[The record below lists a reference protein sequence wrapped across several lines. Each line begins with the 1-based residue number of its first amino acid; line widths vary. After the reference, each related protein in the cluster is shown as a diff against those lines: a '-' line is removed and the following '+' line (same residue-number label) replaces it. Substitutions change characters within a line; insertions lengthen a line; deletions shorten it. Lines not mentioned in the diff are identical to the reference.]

1 MLPFN
6 PAKMFEDRR
15 IVEYEEE
22 ETNFYYYPKGHGNE
36 GQVRCQP
43 PRERALLLLWILL
56 TCTCAAVGRHD
67 QDGHQVQGNADAALQ
82 DELVRSLP
90 ACSSCNAT

>member
-36 GQVRCQP
+36 GKVRLSAATVDVRP
-43 PRERALLLLWILL
+43 LLL
-56 TCTCAAVGRHD
+56 R
-67 QDGHQVQGNADAALQ
+67 
-82 DELVRSLP
+82 VRSHVHMRSRGP
-90 ACSSCNAT
+90 ARSRWPPSSRQR

>member
-15 IVEYEEE
+15 IVEFEEE

-43 PRERALLLLWILL
+43 PRERPLLLR
-56 TCTCAAVGRHD
+56 VSSHV
-67 QDGHQVQGNADAALQ
+67 HM
-82 DELVRSLP
+82 RSRGP
-90 ACSSCNAT
+90 ARSRWPPSSRQR

>member
-36 GQVRCQP
+36 DKVRLSAATVDVRP
-43 PRERALLLLWILL
+43 LLL
-56 TCTCAAVGRHD
+56 R
-67 QDGHQVQGNADAALQ
+67 
-82 DELVRSLP
+82 VRSHVHVRRRGP
-90 ACSSCNAT
+90 ARSRWPPSSRQR

>member
-15 IVEYEEE
+15 IVEFEEE

-36 GQVRCQP
+36 GKVRLP
-43 PRERALLLLWILL
+43 AA
-56 TCTCAAVGRHD
+56 AAVC
-67 QDGHQVQGNADAALQ
+67 
-82 DELVRSLP
+82 VRS
-90 ACSSCNAT
+90 CCG

>member
-15 IVEYEEE
+15 IVEFEEE

-36 GQVRCQP
+36 DQVRLPTATAECVRSCCCGSQP
-43 PRERALLLLWILL
+43 
-56 TCTCAAVGRHD
+56 CAGLGGHD
-67 QDGHQVQGNADAALQ
+67 QDGHQVQGNADAAI
-82 DELVRSLP
+82 
-90 ACSSCNAT
+90 